1 MEAQLQI
8 DRVENCMEW
17 LESSA
22 EDYTASQ
29 SINWLIDQMG
39 MLCKSLAF
47 VNNQM
52 AVAKKQLNTAKVKA
66 YNTLV
71 SSSVANSEYFSP
83 SLAKDY
89 IAAKLEDQQYNYDI
103 CERCSRTLL
112 HTIEALRT
120 CISALKVENQTTSY
134 APNVPN
140 YHTSIA
146 HHDNEVNATIVQ

>member
-1 MEAQLQI
+1 MEALLQI
-8 DRVENCMEW
+8 ERVEACFEW
-17 LESSA
+17 LEASA

-52 AVAKKQLNTAKVKA
+52 AVAKRKLNHSKVKA
-66 YNTLV
+66 YNSLV
-71 SSSVANSEYFSP
+71 TSSVANAEYFSP

-89 IAAKLEDQQYNYDI
+89 IGAKIDQDQYNYDI

-112 HTIEALRT
+112 HTIEAIRT
-120 CISALKVENQTTSY
+120 AISALKEEIKTSS
-134 APNVPN
+134 
-140 YHTSIA
+140 YHTT
-146 HHDNEVNATIVQ
+146 V

>member
-1 MEAQLQI
+1 
-8 DRVENCMEW
+8 MEW
-17 LESSA
+17 LETA
-22 EDYTASQ
+22 ADGYTATQ
-29 SINWLIDQMG
+29 SIAWLIDQVG

-52 AVAKKQLNTAKVKA
+52 AVAKKVLNKAKVRA

-71 SSSVANSEYFSP
+71 TSSEANREYYSA

-89 IAAKLEDQQYNYDI
+89 ISAKIEHEQYDYDI

-120 CISALKVENQTTSY
+120 CISALKEEAKVAGYS
-134 APNVPN
+134 
-140 YHTSIA
+140 S
-146 HHDNEVNATIVQ
+146 

>member
-1 MEAQLQI
+1 
-8 DRVENCMEW
+8 MEW
-17 LESSA
+17 LETA
-22 EDYTASQ
+22 ADGYTATQ
-29 SINWLIDQMG
+29 SISWLIDQVG

-52 AVAKKQLNTAKVKA
+52 SVAKKILNKAKVKA

-71 SSSVANSEYFSP
+71 TSSEANREYYSA

-89 IAAKLEDQQYNYDI
+89 ISAKIEQEQYDYDI

-120 CISALKVENQTTSY
+120 CISALKEEAKVTSY
-134 APNVPN
+134 GG
-140 YHTSIA
+140 
-146 HHDNEVNATIVQ
+146 

>member
-8 DRVENCMEW
+8 DRVEACMEW
-17 LESSA
+17 LEASA

-29 SINWLIDQMG
+29 SINWLIDQLG

-52 AVAKKQLNTAKVKA
+52 AVAKKQLNKAKVTA

-71 SSSVANSEYFSP
+71 SSSVANAEYFSP

-89 IAAKLEDQQYNYDI
+89 IGAKIDQHQYNYDI

-112 HTIEALRT
+112 HTIEALRS
-120 CISALKVENQTTSY
+120 CLSALKEEAKVTSY
-134 APNVPN
+134 HPSV
-140 YHTSIA
+140 
-146 HHDNEVNATIVQ
+146 

>member
-1 MEAQLQI
+1 MEAELQI
-8 DRVENCMEW
+8 KRVEDCFNW
-17 LESSA
+17 LEASA

-39 MLCKSLAF
+39 MLCKSMAF

-52 AVAKKQLNTAKVKA
+52 AVAKKQLSAAKVKA

-71 SSSVANSEYFSP
+71 SSSVANAEYFSP

-89 IAAKLEDQQYNYDI
+89 IAAKLEQEQYNYDI

-120 CISALKVENQTTSY
+120 CISALKEESKISSY
-134 APNVPN
+134 HPSV
-140 YHTSIA
+140 
-146 HHDNEVNATIVQ
+146 